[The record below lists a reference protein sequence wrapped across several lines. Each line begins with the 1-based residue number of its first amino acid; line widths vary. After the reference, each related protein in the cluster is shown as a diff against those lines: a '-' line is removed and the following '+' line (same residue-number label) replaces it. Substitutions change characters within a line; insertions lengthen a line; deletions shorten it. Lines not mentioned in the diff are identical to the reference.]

1 MRSIRRKGYPS
12 SLFYFIFLIS
22 LVNSPKALSSESEEE
37 CEESFASTPI
47 DNLNLSFDVRS
58 ALKRA
63 GIETVE
69 VLITKTKKELL
80 KIPGIGKRAVDDIE
94 IATWGSKFKKSK
106 TSSRSLFG
114 GRDIQQLSDEELKSV
129 LIFSLGAMVEQLPD
143 KELRE
148 LSRTLSST
156 VGDSSVSSARLTE
169 NQEYSEVNSLQ
180 DKPQDVQYEEES
192 LSGDEEMSFEEAM
205 EFMRKEGIKTKGQF
219 YRWLASG
226 RRPKNFPKNPKVA
239 YRDKWEGWRRFL
251 GTAKPPREIKWM
263 SDKEARTLLLK
274 ERIITEEQ
282 LRRWITSIRRPENFP
297 HRPDLVYK
305 WESLAQFLGTDKRM
319 PYQEAKTLVRSK
331 NISSEK
337 ELEKWMFSE
346 DRPDNFPLDLAEA
359 YGEEWE
365 GVELFLDVKK
375 QMSYQEAKAFIR
387 SKGMNKNRFKKWVLS
402 SDRPEN
408 FPLNPPETYK
418 EEWEGWGEFLGTNE
432 PEDIDDGEA
441 MEKDNIIP
449 LEEELAEQTVSKDN
463 PQASFPKQEDVSED
477 KGESL
482 GIDDT
487 EGTETVSFIKRVIIT
502 IQNFFKK

>member
-1 MRSIRRKGYPS
+1 MRFFGRKSYLS

-22 LVNSPKALSSESEEE
+22 LIHSPQALPSESEEE
-37 CEESFASTPI
+37 CEESFTSTPI
-47 DNLNLSFDVRS
+47 HDLNLSFDVRS

-94 IATWGSKFKKSK
+94 MATWVLKFKKSR
-106 TSSRSLFG
+106 TSSRSLFRR
-114 GRDIQQLSDEELKSV
+114 RDIQQLSDEELKSV

-148 LSRTLSST
+148 LSRTLSSA

-169 NQEYSEVNSLQ
+169 DQEYSEVNSLQ
-180 DKPQDVQYEEES
+180 DKPQDVRYEAES
-192 LSGDEEMSFEEAM
+192 LSRDEEMSFEEAM

-226 RRPKNFPKNPKVA
+226 RRPDNFPKNPKVA

-251 GTAKPPREIKWM
+251 GAAKPPREIKWM

-274 ERIITEEQ
+274 EKIITEEQ

-305 WESLAQFLGTDKRM
+305 WESLAQFLNTDKQM

-331 NISSEK
+331 NISSEE
-337 ELEKWMFSE
+337 ELEEWMFSE
-346 DRPDNFPLDLAEA
+346 DRPDNFPLNLAEA

-365 GVELFLDVKK
+365 GVELFLGIEK
-375 QMSYQEAKAFIR
+375 QMPYQEAKAFIR

-402 SDRPEN
+402 PGRPEN
-408 FPLNPPETYK
+408 FPVNPPEAYK

-432 PEDIDDGEA
+432 PEDIDDGDVIA
-441 MEKDNIIP
+441 GDRSIP
-449 LEEELAEQTVSKDN
+449 LQKELVEQTDSKDGERD
-463 PQASFPKQEDVSED
+463 SFPNQEDVSED
-477 KGESL
+477 QGESL
-482 GIDDT
+482 GVDKT
-487 EGTETVSFIKRVIIT
+487 EDNETMSFIKRMIVT
-502 IQNFFKK
+502 IQNLFKK